1 MSDFDDIDS
10 MPPGPFSQ
18 LHEGASGMIGSSAAF
33 VTEAKPMDIA
43 ITADGVRVGG
53 HLLTG
58 CTEWQIVRHYG
69 AGLTEIKVTLV
80 TGRLDVALSVPENS
94 PANRIL

>member
-1 MSDFDDIDS
+1 M
-10 MPPGPFSQ
+10 
-18 LHEGASGMIGSSAAF
+18 GMIGSSEAS
-33 VTEAKPMDIA
+33 VTEARPMDIA
-43 ITADGVRVGG
+43 IAVDGVRVGG

-69 AGLTEIKVTLV
+69 TGLTEVKITLV
-80 TGRLDVALSVPENS
+80 TRRLDVTLSVPENS